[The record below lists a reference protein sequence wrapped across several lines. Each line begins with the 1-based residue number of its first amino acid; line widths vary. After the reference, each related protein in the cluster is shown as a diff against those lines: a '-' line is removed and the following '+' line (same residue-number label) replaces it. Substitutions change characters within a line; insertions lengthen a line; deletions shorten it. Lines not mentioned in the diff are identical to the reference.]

1 MTVQRRSAFLLIS
14 LSDLASTRVARRRGR
29 RYCMYDRRENPD
41 RALGRVPG
49 GTTKLRVALRSVNQ
63 ELFARSEPNHGLLGL
78 LSITPVPGGAWEKGW
93 VAWRSG
99 GRRQRGPS
107 RPRGVSG
114 PAAWQART
122 AATPFLPS
130 RARTARP
137 APPAG
142 RRCGRG
148 SRARC
153 RAQRP
158 GPPSLVPRAATPGCS
173 DWRARLTPSTAP

>member
-49 GTTKLRVALRSVNQ
+49 GTTKLRVASRSVNQ

-78 LSITPVPGGAWEKGW
+78 LGITPVPGGAWEKGW

-99 GRRQRGPS
+99 GRRHRSVAAARRIGPGGVAGPNS
-107 RPRGVSG
+107 RN
-114 PAAWQART
+114 T
-122 AATPFLPS
+122 
-130 RARTARP
+130 
-137 APPAG
+137 
-142 RRCGRG
+142 
-148 SRARC
+148 
-153 RAQRP
+153 
-158 GPPSLVPRAATPGCS
+158 
-173 DWRARLTPSTAP
+173 